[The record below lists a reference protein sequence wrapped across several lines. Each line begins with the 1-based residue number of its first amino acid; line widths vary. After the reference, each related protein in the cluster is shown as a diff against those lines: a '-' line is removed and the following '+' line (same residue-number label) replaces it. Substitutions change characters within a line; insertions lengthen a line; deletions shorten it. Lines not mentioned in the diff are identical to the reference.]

1 MAKQYTYDPRKM
13 QGGGY
18 TPQPTP
24 PQATISQGPSRWDNI
39 KSDVRSFIKYPM
51 KSLRTMNQI
60 GYLPYNFDKGVEGGN
75 VSSQPMDFAVDMI
88 NLPGTAYK
96 GMEYLS
102 KGDLGGAGMTALSIL
117 PFARPLKAMGVN
129 ATTAKAMGKAINKGS
144 KGISLQMQGGGS
156 VLNNKK
162 LERQYNIPTYNKFAE
177 MYNINPADTTFF
189 GYGDDK
195 MFMVADELRDARIK
209 KRTDKGETSFTLP
222 YINQNFSADNFIE
235 FPSKKEGK
243 DPLKVYYETYNKE
256 KLQDGGTAPRMT
268 ERQLK
273 EAIAAQEQLM
283 ADYEA
288 GHLANFRNNITAMGQ
303 GFMNPYQEDIANY
316 LANQGS
322 ELDPRLFTPTEQGVV
337 GLDTV
342 PAVTRN
348 WLRNKPGVQSGCTT
362 FGCGILGTAGAELP
376 GDIMI
381 NNRMRSEGD
390 RYPIVSGNSQLNS
403 LIESNPEA
411 MGTQLLPAEGFNYQ
425 TDFLPGDRVV
435 SDYSTSGA
443 ENSQHTM
450 IFSHYD
456 PDTGQPMMMENS
468 GGYVPGGV
476 SVNPLFDI
484 KDQERYSFDPNS
496 DLRPLRVTRYT
507 GNMQNYQNELDR
519 LNTMLE
525 SGNFRPTPTAVST
538 ISPLGIKDLSPLQ
551 PPTPIGEILQQPV
564 PVPPTMQSGGF
575 TMPTLPYFN
584 QQDRRG
590 RLQNRASNL
599 GVDITGMSN
608 KEAAAA
614 TRAQRMENFNNSA
627 MGKMSGNM
635 GMLGS
640 LASGFVLSGG
650 DGTYDPGAAGLAGGL
665 AGAGTGAQMGAA
677 LGPIGMA
684 VGAVLGGVG
693 GAIFGKAKAKKA
705 EEDRKEKKENMLAA
719 NVAAGKTTDEARSA
733 GVLSQYP
740 TEGITSSYYAKYGG
754 MMGTP
759 DYVVEGGEL
768 MMAPNNNPPK
778 TDNNGRVTQIGKN
791 MFKFE
796 GDTHDAPS
804 GGIGVQGGNSEF
816 ASQTNQVLDSGF
828 VFSDRLKANSDDYL
842 KNI

>member
-18 TPQPTP
+18 SPQPAP
-24 PQATISQGPSRWDNI
+24 PQATISQGPSTWDNI

-60 GYLPYNFDKGVEGGN
+60 GYLPYNFDKGVEADQVTN
-75 VSSQPMDFAVDMI
+75 QPMDFAVDMI
-88 NLPGTAYK
+88 NIPGTVYK
-96 GMEYLS
+96 GMEYLG
-102 KGDLGGAGMTALSIL
+102 KGDLGGAGMTALSML
-117 PFARPLKAMGVN
+117 PFAKPLKAMGVN
-129 ATTAKAMGKAINKGS
+129 PTTAKMASKAINKGS
-144 KGISLQMQGGGS
+144 KGISLQMQ
-156 VLNNKK
+156 
-162 LERQYNIPTYNKFAE
+162 
-177 MYNINPADTTFF
+177 
-189 GYGDDK
+189 
-195 MFMVADELRDARIK
+195 
-209 KRTDKGETSFTLP
+209 
-222 YINQNFSADNFIE
+222 
-235 FPSKKEGK
+235 
-243 DPLKVYYETYNKE
+243 
-256 KLQDGGTAPRMT
+256 DGGTAPR
-268 ERQLK
+268 QLP
-273 EAIAAQEQLM
+273 EAQIRAEIARLNEALAAEQARIGQFQQNVQAQLPNYQTNEELYNMPGNQK
-283 ADYEA
+283 AIDS
-288 GHLANFRNNITAMGQ
+288 TAVIG
-303 GFMNPYQEDIANY
+303 NTY
-316 LANQGS
+316 
-322 ELDPRLFTPTEQGVV
+322 
-337 GLDTV
+337 
-342 PAVTRN
+342 N
-348 WLRNKPGVQSGCTT
+348 WLDSRAQQGESFYGCTSY
-362 FGCGILGTAGAELP
+362 GCGIMRDAGATLQGDVNIAGRDYSAGDKLP
-376 GDIMI
+376 IMA
-381 NNRMRSEGD
+381 
-390 RYPIVSGNSQLNS
+390 GNAMMND
-403 LIESNPEA
+403 LIEKYPAA
-411 MGTQLLPAEGFNYQ
+411 MGFEVIDPQSYDDLQ
-425 TDFLPGDRVV
+425 PGDRLV
-435 SDYSTSGA
+435 SGYATSGRDGG
-443 ENSQHTM
+443 QHTM
-450 IFSHYD
+450 IFSGEYD
-456 PDTGQPMMMENS
+456 DNGDPIFMENA
-468 GGYVPGGV
+468 GG
-476 SVNPLFDI
+476 
-484 KDQERYSFDPNS
+484 RYNEGISSEAKGFNFGED
-496 DLRPLRVTRYT
+496 DGYKITRYT
-507 GNMQNYQNELDR
+507 GNMQNLNNELANYQNMLD
-519 LNTMLE
+519 
-525 SGNFRPTPTAVST
+525 SGNFIPTPTAVST
-538 ISPLGIKDLSPLQ
+538 ISPLGIKDLAPLQ
-551 PPTPIGEILQQPV
+551 PPISPPDLLEQRV
-564 PVPPTMQSGGF
+564 MAPTMQSGGF

-590 RLQNRASNL
+590 RLQGRADKY

-608 KEAAAA
+608 KEAAVA
-614 TRAQRMENFNNSA
+614 TRGARMDAFNNSA

-719 NVAAGKTTDEARSA
+719 NVAAGKTNDEARSA

-828 VFSDRLKANSDDYL
+828 VFSDRLKANPDDYL

>member
-18 TPQPTP
+18 TPQPAP

-60 GYLPYNFDKGVEGGN
+60 GYLPYNFDKGVEADQ
-75 VSSQPMDFAVDMI
+75 VTSQPMDFAVDMI
-88 NLPGTAYK
+88 NIPGTVYK
-96 GMEYLS
+96 GMEYLDE
-102 KGDLGGAGMTALSIL
+102 GDMAGAGMTALSML
-117 PFARPLKAMGVN
+117 PFAKPLKAMGIN
-129 ATTAKAMGKAINKGS
+129 PTSAKAMSKAINKGS
-144 KGISLQMQGGGS
+144 KGISLQMQ
-156 VLNNKK
+156 
-162 LERQYNIPTYNKFAE
+162 
-177 MYNINPADTTFF
+177 
-189 GYGDDK
+189 
-195 MFMVADELRDARIK
+195 
-209 KRTDKGETSFTLP
+209 
-222 YINQNFSADNFIE
+222 
-235 FPSKKEGK
+235 
-243 DPLKVYYETYNKE
+243 
-256 KLQDGGTAPRMT
+256 DGGTAPRMT
-268 ERQLK
+268 ERQLQ
-273 EAIAAQEQLM
+273 EAIAAQEQLI

-288 GHLANFRNNITAMGQ
+288 GHLADFRNNITAMGQ

-316 LANQGS
+316 LANRGS

-342 PAVTRN
+342 PAITRN

-362 FGCGILGTAGAELP
+362 FGCGILGTAGAELTD
-376 GDIMI
+376 DIMI
-381 NNRMRSEGD
+381 NDRMRSGGD

-435 SDYSTSGA
+435 SDYSTSGK

-476 SVNPLFDI
+476 SVNPLFNI

-507 GNMQNYQNELDR
+507 GEMQNYQNELDR
-519 LNTMLE
+519 LNTMLSE
-525 SGNFRPTPTAVST
+525 GNFRPTPTAVST
-538 ISPLGIKDLSPLQ
+538 ISPLGIQDLAPLQ
-551 PPTPIGEILQQPV
+551 PPISPPDLLEQRV
-564 PVPPTMQSGGF
+564 MAPTMQSGGF

-590 RLQNRASNL
+590 RLQGRADKY

-608 KEAAAA
+608 KEAAVA
-614 TRAQRMENFNNSA
+614 TREARMDAFNNSA

-677 LGPIGMA
+677 LGPVGMLA
-684 VGAVLGGVG
+684 GAILGGVG
-693 GAIFGKAKAKKA
+693 GAVFGKEKAKKA
-705 EEDRKEKKENMLAA
+705 EEQRKEKKENMLAA

-828 VFSDRLKANSDDYL
+828 VFSDRLKANPDDYL